1 MFKIGDKVM
10 QPSGKVGTIVGI
22 IGQDCLV
29 WSMPQNYGTWY
40 AFKDLKP
47 LS

>member
-10 QPSGKVGTIVGI
+10 QPSGKVGTIINIVGNE
-22 IGQDCLV
+22 CLV

-40 AFKDLKP
+40 SLDHLR
-47 LS
+47 LV

>member
-10 QPSGKVGTIVGI
+10 QPSGKVGTIIGI
-22 IGQDCLV
+22 NNNECLV

-40 AFKDLKP
+40 AVEHLR
-47 LS
+47 LA